1 MERFGT
7 IGAVLLQQAINA
19 LTLGSLYA
27 LIAIGLAIT
36 FSILDVVNFAQGSLV
51 MWGAYLGVVFAVGLG
66 LGFWAP
72 MLGSMFLVGLL
83 GMALERTAL
92 QPLRVRN
99 APPIA
104 ALLAT
109 LGAATILDHLIL
121 IVFGPDTRAFP
132 SPFPVRMV
140 EVAGAQISTL
150 ELTITGIAL
159 LLLAALQ
166 AMLKRTRL
174 GLAMRAIA
182 QDSRVAGL
190 MGIDTDRVVA
200 LAFGVGAGVGGV
212 GGVLTGIYYNSVDIS
227 MGYSAGLKGFSAMV
241 IGGMGSLPGAILG
254 GFLLGTAETA
264 ATAVFWSGY
273 RDIVAFSLLILVL
286 IVRPSGLL
294 GTPEIRKV

>member
-1 MERFGT
+1 
-7 IGAVLLQQAINA
+7 VLLQQGINA

-51 MWGAYLGVVFAVGLG
+51 MWGAYLGAAMAVGLG
-66 LGFWAP
+66 LGFWIPTVAA
-72 MLGSMFLVGLL
+72 MGLVGLIGL
-83 GMALERTAL
+83 TLERAAL
-92 QPLRVRN
+92 RPLRARR

-109 LGAATILDHLIL
+109 LGAATILDHLVL
-121 IVFGPDTRAFP
+121 VVFGPDTRPFP
-132 SPFPVRMV
+132 SPVPVRMV

-150 ELTITGIAL
+150 EVTITGVALAL
-159 LLLAALQ
+159 LAGLQ
-166 AMLKRTRL
+166 ALLRRTRV

-182 QDSRVAGL
+182 QDGRVAGL
-190 MGIDTDRVVA
+190 MGINTDRVVG
-200 LAFGVGAGVGGV
+200 LAFGVGAAVGGV
-212 GGVLTGIYYNSVDIS
+212 GGVLTGIYYNSVDVG

-254 GFLLGTAETA
+254 GFLLGAAETA

-273 RDIVAFSLLILVL
+273 RDIIAFALLILVL

-294 GTPEIRKV
+294 GAPEIRKV

>member
-1 MERFGT
+1 ML
-7 IGAVLLQQAINA
+7 VQQAVNA

-51 MWGAYLGVVFAVGLG
+51 MWGAYLAVVLSVRLG
-66 LGFWAP
+66 LGIWVP
-72 MLGSMFLVGLL
+72 MVSAMLLVGLL
-83 GMALERTAL
+83 GILLERSAL
-92 QPLRVRN
+92 HPLRARN

-104 ALLAT
+104 ALVAT

-121 IVFGPDTRAFP
+121 ILFGPDTRSFP
-132 SPFPVRMV
+132 NPFPVRMLTLG
-140 EVAGAQISTL
+140 AAQISTL
-150 ELTITGIAL
+150 ELTITAIAL
-159 LLLAALQ
+159 VLLAGLQ
-166 AMLKRTRL
+166 AMLVRTRL

-182 QDSRVAGL
+182 QNGRVAAL

-200 LAFGVGAGVGGV
+200 LAFGIGAAVGGV
-212 GGVLTGIYYNSVDIS
+212 GGVLTGLYYNSVDIG

-241 IGGMGSLPGAILG
+241 LGGMGSLPGAIVG

-264 ATAVFWSGY
+264 ATTFFWSGY
-273 RDIVAFSLLILVL
+273 RDIIAFSLLILVL

-294 GTPEIRKV
+294 GIPEIRKV

>member
-1 MERFGT
+1 M
-7 IGAVLLQQAINA
+7 LLQQAINA

-72 MLGSMFLVGLL
+72 MLGSMFLVGLI
-83 GMALERTAL
+83 GIALERTSL
-92 QPLRVRN
+92 QPLRLRN

-121 IVFGPDTRAFP
+121 IVFGPETRAFP
-132 SPFPVRMV
+132 TPFPVRMV
-140 EVAGAQISTL
+140 EVGGAQISTL
-150 ELTITGIAL
+150 ELTITGIAFL
-159 LLLAALQ
+159 LLFGLQ
-166 AMLKRTRL
+166 AMLRRTRL

-182 QDSRVAGL
+182 QDGRVAGL

-200 LAFGVGAGVGGV
+200 LAFGVGAAVGGV

-254 GFLLGTAETA
+254 GFVLGAAETA

-273 RDIVAFSLLILVL
+273 RDIVAFGLLILVL

-294 GTPEIRKV
+294 GAPEIRKV

>member
-1 MERFGT
+1 M
-7 IGAVLLQQAINA
+7 LLVQQAVNA

-51 MWGAYLGVVFAVGLG
+51 MWGAYVGVVFAVGLG
-66 LGFWAP
+66 LGLWVPILA
-72 MLGSMFLVGLL
+72 SMFLVGLI
-83 GMALERTAL
+83 GMALERAAL
-92 QPLRVRN
+92 QPLRIRN

-132 SPFPVRMV
+132 SPFPVRMI
-140 EVAGAQISTL
+140 EVGGAQISTL

-159 LLLAALQ
+159 LLLVGLQ
-166 AMLKRTRL
+166 AMLRRTRL

-182 QDSRVAGL
+182 QDGRVAGL
-190 MGIDTDRVVA
+190 MGIDTNRVVA
-200 LAFGVGAGVGGV
+200 LAFGVGAAVGGV

-264 ATAVFWSGY
+264 ATTIFWSGY

-294 GTPEIRKV
+294 GTPEIRNV

>member
-1 MERFGT
+1 M
-7 IGAVLLQQAINA
+7 LLQQAINA

-66 LGFWAP
+66 LGLWAP
-72 MLGSMFLVGLL
+72 MLGSMFLVGLIGL
-83 GMALERTAL
+83 ALERTSL
-92 QPLRVRN
+92 QPLRRRN

-132 SPFPVRMV
+132 TPFPVRMV
-140 EVAGAQISTL
+140 EVGGAQISTL
-150 ELTITGIAL
+150 ELTITGIAFL
-159 LLLAALQ
+159 LLIALQ
-166 AMLKRTRL
+166 AMLRRTRL

-182 QDSRVAGL
+182 QDGRVAGL

-200 LAFGVGAGVGGV
+200 LAFGVGAAVGGV

-254 GFLLGTAETA
+254 GFVLGAAETA

-273 RDIVAFSLLILVL
+273 RDIVAFGLLILVL

-294 GTPEIRKV
+294 GAPEIRKV

>member
-1 MERFGT
+1 M
-7 IGAVLLQQAINA
+7 LLVQQAVNA

-51 MWGAYLGVVFAVGLG
+51 MWGAYVAAALAAGLG
-66 LGFWAP
+66 LGIVTPLAAA
-72 MLGSMFLVGLL
+72 LVLVGLL
-83 GMALERTAL
+83 GLALERTAL
-92 QPLRVRN
+92 RPLRRAN

-104 ALLAT
+104 ALVAT
-109 LGAATILDHLIL
+109 LGAATILDHAIL
-121 IVFGPDTRAFP
+121 VVFGPDTRAFP
-132 SPFPVRMV
+132 APFTVRML
-140 EVAGAQISTL
+140 EVGSAQISTL

-166 AMLKRTRL
+166 GLLTRTRT

-182 QDSRVAGL
+182 QNPRVAGL
-190 MGIDTDRVVA
+190 MGIDTDRVVG
-200 LAFGVGAGVGGV
+200 LAFALGAGVGAV
-212 GGVLTGIYYNSVDIS
+212 GGVLTGLYYNSVDVG

-254 GFLLGTAETA
+254 GLVLGLAETA
-264 ATAVFWSGY
+264 ATTFFWSGY
-273 RDIVAFSLLILVL
+273 RDIVAFSLLIVVL
-286 IVRPSGLL
+286 IVKPAGLL

>member
-1 MERFGT
+1 
-7 IGAVLLQQAINA
+7 VLLQQAINA

-36 FSILDVVNFAQGSLV
+36 FSILDVINFAQGSLV

-66 LGFWAP
+66 LGLWAP
-72 MLGSMFLVGLL
+72 MLGSMLLVGLL
-83 GMALERTAL
+83 GMALERTTL
-92 QPLRVRN
+92 QPLRVRD

-159 LLLAALQ
+159 LLLVGLQ
-166 AMLKRTRL
+166 AMLRRTRL

-182 QDSRVAGL
+182 QDGRVAGL
-190 MGIDTDRVVA
+190 MGIDTNRVVA

-273 RDIVAFSLLILVL
+273 RDIVAFGLLILVL

>member
-1 MERFGT
+1 
-7 IGAVLLQQAINA
+7 VLVQQAVNA

-51 MWGAYLGVVFAVGLG
+51 LWGAYIGAVFAVGLG
-66 LGFWAP
+66 LGLFIP
-72 MLGSMFLVGLL
+72 MLGSMLAVGLIGL
-83 GMALERTAL
+83 LMERVSL
-92 QPLRVRN
+92 RPLRIRN

-109 LGAATILDHLIL
+109 LGAATILDHLVL
-121 IVFGPDTRAFP
+121 IVFGPDTRPFP

-140 EVAGAQISTL
+140 SVAGAQLSTL

-159 LLLAALQ
+159 GLLAGLQ
-166 AMLKRTRL
+166 AMLRRTRL

-182 QDSRVAGL
+182 QDGRVAGL
-190 MGIDTDRVVA
+190 MGINTDRVVA
-200 LAFGVGAGVGGV
+200 VAFGVGAAVGGV
-212 GGVLTGIYYNSVDIS
+212 GGVLTGIYYNSVDIG
-227 MGYSAGLKGFSAMV
+227 MGYSAGLKGFTAMV

-254 GFLLGTAETA
+254 GYLLGAAETA
-264 ATAVFWSGY
+264 ATAAFWSGY
-273 RDIVAFSLLILVL
+273 RDIVAFGLLILVL
-286 IVRPSGLL
+286 ILRPSGLL